1 MSVYEL
7 ANLYIEGSK
16 DMQIWNGNTQE
27 TVFEGT
33 FDEAKYSNF
42 ADCEVLS
49 FGIEDGIL
57 VINIDEDME
66 D

>member
-7 ANLYIEGSK
+7 ANLYIEGSE
-16 DMQIWNGNTQE
+16 DMQIWNGHTQV
-27 TVFEGT
+27 TVFEGA
-33 FDEAKYSNF
+33 FDEAKYTKF